1 VVFDSN
7 ICKKRQPNR
16 DANVRIG
23 PLACHVT
30 GIVSVEIDRALEW
43 LQASRIATAVA
54 ENDILFPWIES
65 VHVLAIV
72 LVVGT
77 ISIVDLRLLG
87 VASLDISARRLMRDI
102 IPYTWGAFAVAAITG
117 SLMFSSDA
125 VHYAHNRLFQIKL
138 VMLALAGVN
147 MAVFHLFGERDIERW
162 DAPGG
167 TAPMAAKAAAT
178 ISLLAWIAV
187 VSLGRGTG
195 FTMH

>member
-1 VVFDSN
+1 M
-7 ICKKRQPNR
+7 
-16 DANVRIG
+16 
-23 PLACHVT
+23 
-30 GIVSVEIDRALEW
+30 VSVEIDRFLEW
-43 LQASRIATAVA
+43 LQSTPFALAIA

-72 LVVGT
+72 IVVGT

-87 VASLDISARRLMRDI
+87 IASLDISAKRLMRDI
-102 IPYTWGAFAVAAITG
+102 IPYTWVAFAVAAVSG

-125 VHYAHNRLFQIKL
+125 THYGHNRLFQIKL
-138 VMLALAGVN
+138 VMLVLAGLN

-162 DAPGG
+162 DAPGAA
-167 TAPMAAKAAAT
+167 TPVAAKAAAS
-178 ISLLAWIAV
+178 ISLVAWIAI

>member
-1 VVFDSN
+1 MN
-7 ICKKRQPNR
+7 IE
-16 DANVRIG
+16 
-23 PLACHVT
+23 
-30 GIVSVEIDRALEW
+30 SALIW
-43 LQASRIATAVA
+43 LQSTWIATAVA

-87 VASLDISARRLMRDI
+87 VASLDISAKRLMRDV
-102 IPYTWGAFAVAAITG
+102 IPYTWGAFAIAAITG

-125 VHYAHNRLFQIKL
+125 THYAHNRLFQIKL
-138 VMLALAGVN
+138 VMLVLAGLN
-147 MAVFHLFGERDIERW
+147 MAVFHLFSERDIERW
-162 DAPGG
+162 DAPGA
-167 TAPMAAKAAAT
+167 TTPVAAKAAAV
-178 ISLLAWIAV
+178 ISLMAWITV

>member
-1 VVFDSN
+1 VDIEGV
-7 ICKKRQPNR
+7 
-16 DANVRIG
+16 
-23 PLACHVT
+23 LA
-30 GIVSVEIDRALEW
+30 W
-43 LQASRIATAVA
+43 LQSTWIATAVA

-72 LVVGT
+72 IVVGT

-87 VASLDISARRLMRDI
+87 VASLDISAKRLMRDV
-102 IPYTWGAFAVAAITG
+102 IPYTWGAFAIAAITG

-125 VHYAHNRLFQIKL
+125 THYAHNRLFQIKL
-138 VMLALAGVN
+138 VMLVLAGLN

-162 DAPGG
+162 DAPGA
-167 TAPMAAKAAAT
+167 TTPVAAKAAAV
-178 ISLLAWIAV
+178 ISLMAWIAV

>member
-1 VVFDSN
+1 M
-7 ICKKRQPNR
+7 
-16 DANVRIG
+16 
-23 PLACHVT
+23 
-30 GIVSVEIDRALEW
+30 VSVEIDRALEW
-43 LQASRIATAVA
+43 LQSTPFALAIA

-102 IPYTWGAFAVAAITG
+102 IPYTWCAFAVAAVTG

-125 VHYAHNRLFQIKL
+125 THYGHNRLFQIKL
-138 VMLALAGVN
+138 VMLVLAGLN
-147 MAVFHLFGERDIERW
+147 MAAFHLFGERDIERW
-162 DAPGG
+162 DAPGA
-167 TAPMAAKAAAT
+167 TTPVAAKAAAS
-178 ISLLAWIAV
+178 ISLFAWIAI

>member
-1 VVFDSN
+1 VDIES
-7 ICKKRQPNR
+7 
-16 DANVRIG
+16 A
-23 PLACHVT
+23 LA
-30 GIVSVEIDRALEW
+30 W
-43 LQASRIATAVA
+43 LQSTWIATAVA

-87 VASLDISARRLMRDI
+87 VASLDISAKRLMRDV
-102 IPYTWGAFAVAAITG
+102 IPYTWAAFAIAAITG

-125 VHYAHNRLFQIKL
+125 THYAHNRLFQIKL
-138 VMLALAGVN
+138 VMLVLAGLN

-162 DAPGG
+162 DAPGA
-167 TAPMAAKAAAT
+167 TTPVAAKAAAAV
-178 ISLLAWIAV
+178 SLMAWIAV